1 MNAQMTERVSVIN
14 WVFRMGGAVMVSE
27 IADTCGMTID
37 KAEETAYW
45 LVNNGF
51 AKYIAEDSIRLV

>member
-14 WVFRMGGAVMVSE
+14 CVFHMGGAATVAE
-27 IADTCGMTID
+27 IVDTCGMTID
-37 KAEETAYW
+37 KAEEIAYW